1 MQFMQLRKKPEK
13 KMKDFNGIW
22 TRDQLSTSVAS

>member
-22 TRDQLSTSVAS
+22 TPDQLSSSVAS

>member
-22 TRDQLSTSVAS
+22 TLDQLSSSVAS

>member
-1 MQFMQLRKKPEK
+1 MQFMQLPKEPEK
-13 KMKDFNGIW
+13 IKEFNGIW